1 MTISK
6 RVLNNWRKEALTVDL
21 DSGEYVHKGQSF
33 YCKISAYKELNSR
46 ILKLTQ
52 ELIDQQLIKEHKEK
66 QNVS

>member
-6 RVLNNWRKEALTVDL
+6 RKLNNWRKEALIEVDNL
-21 DSGEYVHKGQSF
+21 KGGVLIKFNTEIRRGQAE
-33 YCKISAYKELNSR
+33 K

>member
-6 RVLNNWRKEALTVDL
+6 RVLNNWRKEALLSGLGPVEYPDL
-21 DSGEYVHKGQSF
+21 RDAF
-33 YCKISAYKELNSR
+33 IELNKR
-46 ILKLTQ
+46 ILQMTQ